1 MSATTRRLSA
11 SRMTVPIESSPRI
24 PTMTITSTSPV
35 ISKAGSDIHTQDGT
49 IHVQPYRQPNTKQL
63 RAVITFTPRSSA
75 FEASGSDP
83 FRGFYSL
90 FWISMVLLLLRT
102 YVNNFF
108 QSGYPL
114 SMVFATLF
122 TRDAKTLAI
131 SDAVLVCST
140 FVCVPFVK
148 ALQKGYIRYYYT
160 GQIIL
165 HIYQM
170 ITLALAIKWTFNR
183 EWPWVQSGFFTLHTL
198 VMLMKTYSYVATNG
212 YLSDLA
218 RKRAMTEDQLYKSVE
233 FVGGYEIALAEA
245 KQAAPRSPDTQSVTP
260 IGTPPPNKD
269 ASLDQAKLRQRLNS
283 TEPVKKE
290 ENISQPRSSSYFPTG
305 DVPLLPPH
313 PLVNHPSSNIALL
326 AQGLTDMDLE
336 LTSTG
341 KNRVRF
347 PDNISYANFLDFQ
360 MVPTLCYELEYPR
373 TERIRPMYIFEKTV
387 ATFGTFTLL
396 YTITEHYII
405 PLTPTSDQSFARS
418 MLDLALPFMLSYL
431 ILFYIIFECIC
442 NGFAELSCFGDR
454 EFYQDWW
461 NSTSFDEYARKWN
474 KPVHAFLLRHV
485 YQASLSSKRV
495 SKFSATLLTFLLS
508 ALVHELVMAVV
519 TKKIRMYLFA
529 MQGLWNWS
537 TTPAIHSDRYCS
549 NAGPFEMLCATRVGI
564 RLIGRRAPLR
574 VPILRAPLLY
584 PSTSFLAVASLRSG
598 ARPFTTDRQL
608 QISINSTPPSPKNEG
623 PIKENKPT
631 VHENI
636 YTIPNALTV
645 SRILSCPVLGWAILE
660 GRYGL
665 ATGLLFYAGITDWV
679 DGYLARKW
687 NMRTVLGT
695 ILDPAADKTLMT
707 TLTITLAMK
716 GLLPVPLAVIILG
729 RDVLLSISAF
739 YYRYISLPPP
749 KTFERYWDFSIP
761 SAEVRPTQISK
772 VYCKR
777 SFTISLYLSSVDL
790 VQYIS
795 PAYPDGGNYYSPN
808 YTS

>member
-1 MSATTRRLSA
+1 
-11 SRMTVPIESSPRI
+11 MTL
-24 PTMTITSTSPV
+24 TSTSPV
-35 ISKAGSDIHTQDGT
+35 ISKGGSDIQTQDGT
-49 IHVQPYRQPNTKQL
+49 IHVHPYRQANTKQL

-108 QSGYPL
+108 QNGYPL

-122 TRDAKTLAI
+122 TRDAKILAI
-131 SDAVLVCST
+131 SDAILVCST
-140 FVCVPFVK
+140 FICVPFVK
-148 ALQKGYIRYYYT
+148 ALQKGYIQYYYT
-160 GQIIL
+160 GQTIL
-165 HIYQM
+165 HVYQM
-170 ITLALAIKWTFNR
+170 ITLALAIQWTFNR

-218 RKRAMTEDQLYKSVE
+218 RKRVLTEDQLRKSTELVR
-233 FVGGYEIALAEA
+233 GYEVVLAEA
-245 KQAAPRSPDTQSVTP
+245 KEATLQSPDTQSVTP
-260 IGTPPPNKD
+260 IGTPLSDKE
-269 ASLDQAKLRQRLNS
+269 AILDQAKLRQRLNS
-283 TEPVKKE
+283 TEQVKKE
-290 ENISQPRSSSYFPTG
+290 DNILPPKTSSYLPTG
-305 DVPLLPPH
+305 DVPELPPH
-313 PLVNHPSSNIALL
+313 PLVHHPSSNIAAL
-326 AQGLTDMDLE
+326 AQSLTHMDRE

-341 KNRVRF
+341 KSRIRF
-347 PDNISYANFLDFQ
+347 PNNISYANFLDFQ

-396 YTITEHYII
+396 YTITEHYIM

-418 MLDLALPFMLSYL
+418 MVDLALPFMLSYL

-485 YQASLSSKRV
+485 YQASLSSRRV

-519 TKKIRMYLFA
+519 TKKIRMYLFILQCSPYRA
-529 MQGLWNWS
+529 RS
-537 TTPAIHSDRYCS
+537 ATTYTYIAS
-549 NAGPFEMLCATRVGI
+549 
-564 RLIGRRAPLR
+564 
-574 VPILRAPLLY
+574 
-584 PSTSFLAVASLRSG
+584 STSSRLASENYITRIWDS
-598 ARPFTTDRQL
+598 
-608 QISINSTPPSPKNEG
+608 PPPVSKDEG
-623 PIKENKPT
+623 TKREEKPT
-631 VHENI
+631 IHENI

-645 SRILSCPVLGWAILE
+645 SRIIACPVLGWAILE

-665 ATGLLFYAGITDWV
+665 ATGLLFYAGVTDWV

-687 NMRTVLGT
+687 NMRTVIGT

-707 TLTITLAMK
+707 TLTVTLAMK

-739 YYRYISLPPP
+739 YYRYISLPAP

-772 VYCKR
+772 YNTFLQLTLMGATTVAPILPLDL
-777 SFTISLYLSSVDL
+777 SMQLSALQFTVAATTIWSGLSYVFSKDAVKIL
-790 VQYIS
+790 SQNR
-795 PAYPDGGNYYSPN
+795 PPKP
-808 YTS
+808 

>member
-1 MSATTRRLSA
+1 
-11 SRMTVPIESSPRI
+11 MTIPIDSSPRI
-24 PTMTITSTSPV
+24 PTMNLTSTAPV
-35 ISKAGSDIHTQDGT
+35 ISKSGSDIQTQDGT
-49 IHVQPYRQPNTKQL
+49 IHVRPYRQANSKQL

-108 QSGYPL
+108 QNGYPL

-131 SDAVLVCST
+131 SDAVLVSST
-140 FVCVPFVK
+140 FICVPFVK
-148 ALQKGYIRYYYT
+148 ALQKGHIRYYYT
-160 GQIIL
+160 GQTIL
-165 HIYQM
+165 HVYQV
-170 ITLALAIKWTFNR
+170 ITLALAIQWTFNR

-218 RKRAMTEDQLYKSVE
+218 RKRALTEDQLRKSTE
-233 FVGGYEIALAEA
+233 SVGGYEVALAEA
-245 KQAAPRSPDTQSVTP
+245 KEAAPQSPGTQTVTP
-260 IGTPPPNKD
+260 IGTPLSDKE
-269 ASLDQAKLRQRLNS
+269 AILDQVKLRQRLNS
-283 TEPVKKE
+283 AEQVKKD
-290 ENISQPRSSSYFPTG
+290 NTIAPPKTSSYLPMG
-305 DVPLLPPH
+305 DTPEIPPH
-313 PLVNHPSSNIALL
+313 PLVHHPSSNIAVL
-326 AQGLTDMDLE
+326 AQSLTEMDLE

-341 KNRVRF
+341 KNRVQF
-347 PDNISYANFLDFQ
+347 PNNISYANFLDFQ

-373 TERIRPMYIFEKTV
+373 TERIRPLYIFEKTV

-495 SKFSATLLTFLLS
+495 SKLSATFFTFLLS
-508 ALVHELVMAVV
+508 AVFHELVMAVV
-519 TKKIRMYLFA
+519 TKKIRMYLF
-529 MQGLWNWS
+529 GLQLP
-537 TTPAIHSDRYCS
+537 TPKD
-549 NAGPFEMLCATRVGI
+549 GGT
-564 RLIGRRAPLR
+564 
-574 VPILRAPLLY
+574 
-584 PSTSFLAVASLRSG
+584 
-598 ARPFTTDRQL
+598 
-608 QISINSTPPSPKNEG
+608 
-623 PIKENKPT
+623 KEDKPT
-631 VHENI
+631 IHENI

-645 SRILSCPVLGWAILE
+645 SRIIACPVLGWAILE
-660 GRYGL
+660 GKYGF
-665 ATGLLFYAGITDWV
+665 ATGLLLYAGITDWI

-687 NMRTVLGT
+687 NMRTVIGT

-707 TLTITLAMK
+707 TLTVTLAMK
-716 GLLPVPLAVIILG
+716 GLLPGLAVIILG

-772 VYCKR
+772 YNTFLQLSLMGVT
-777 SFTISLYLSSVDL
+777 TIAPIIPLDLSMQLSALQLTVAATTIWSGLSYVFSKDA
-790 VQYIS
+790 VKIIS
-795 PAYPDGGNYYSPN
+795 QHRPPKP
-808 YTS
+808 

>member
-1 MSATTRRLSA
+1 MSATTRRLST
-11 SRMTVPIESSPRI
+11 SRTTVPIESSPRV
-24 PTMTITSTSPV
+24 PTMTITSASSV
-35 ISKAGSDIHTQDGT
+35 ISKGGSDIQTQDGT
-49 IHVQPYRQPNTKQL
+49 IHIQPYRHPNTKQL
-63 RAVITFTPRSSA
+63 RAAITFTPRSSA

-108 QSGYPL
+108 QNGYPL

-122 TRDAKTLAI
+122 TRDAKTLVI

-148 ALQKGYIRYYYT
+148 ALQKGYIQYYYT
-160 GQIIL
+160 GQLIL
-165 HIYQM
+165 HIYQVIM
-170 ITLALAIKWTFNR
+170 LALAIQWTFNR

-218 RKRAMTEDQLYKSVE
+218 RKRAMTEDQLRKSTE
-233 FVGGYEIALAEA
+233 FVGGYEAALAEA
-245 KQAAPRSPDTQSVTP
+245 KQAAPRTPDTQSVTP
-260 IGTPPPNKD
+260 IGTPSSDKD
-269 ASLDQAKLRQRLNS
+269 VSLDQAKLRQRLNS
-283 TEPVKKE
+283 TEQVRKE
-290 ENISQPRSSSYFPTG
+290 ENISRPTSSSYFPPG
-305 DVPLLPPH
+305 DAPTILPH
-313 PLVNHPSSNIALL
+313 PLVNHPSSNIAVL
-326 AQGLTDMDLE
+326 ARSLMDMDLE

-347 PDNISYANFLDFQ
+347 PNNISYANFLDFQ

-396 YTITEHYII
+396 YTITEHYIM

-485 YQASLSSKRV
+485 YHASLSSQRV
-495 SKFSATLLTFLLS
+495 SKFSATFLTFLLS

-519 TKKIRMYLFA
+519 TKKIRMYLFVLQMSQIPLIFLGRLPVIRRNRVLA
-529 MQGLWNWS
+529 
-537 TTPAIHSDRYCS
+537 
-549 NAGPFEMLCATRVGI
+549 ATSRKCGAH
-564 RLIGRRAPLR
+564 LF
-574 VPILRAPLLY
+574 
-584 PSTSFLAVASLRSG
+584 STS
-598 ARPFTTDRQL
+598 RQL
-608 QISINSTPPSPKNEG
+608 QSPTPSTPSTPQDEG
-623 PIKENKPT
+623 KGKKPT
-631 VHENI
+631 LHENI

-645 SRILSCPVLGWAILE
+645 SRILACPVLGWAILE

-665 ATGLLFYAGITDWV
+665 STGLLFYAGVTDWV
-679 DGYLARKW
+679 DGYMARKW

-707 TLTITLAMK
+707 TLTVTLAMK
-716 GLLPVPLAVIILG
+716 GLLPVPLAAIILG

-772 VYCKR
+772 YNTFLQLTLMGVTTIAPIIPFDL
-777 SFTISLYLSSVDL
+777 SMQLSALQFTVAVTTIWSGLSYVFSKNAVKILSSNR
-790 VQYIS
+790 
-795 PAYPDGGNYYSPN
+795 PPKP
-808 YTS
+808 

>member
-1 MSATTRRLSA
+1 
-11 SRMTVPIESSPRI
+11 MTVTSS
-24 PTMTITSTSPV
+24 SV
-35 ISKAGSDIHTQDGT
+35 ISKGGSDIYTQDGT
-49 IHVQPYRQPNTKQL
+49 IHIQPYRQSNSKQL

-108 QSGYPL
+108 QNGYPL

-160 GQIIL
+160 GQVIL

-218 RKRAMTEDQLYKSVE
+218 RKRAMTEDQLHKSVE

-260 IGTPPPNKD
+260 IGTPPPDKEV
-269 ASLDQAKLRQRLNS
+269 SLDQAKLRQRLNS

-290 ENISQPRSSSYFPTG
+290 ENISRPRSSSYFPTE

-313 PLVNHPSSNIALL
+313 PLVNHPSSNIAVL
-326 AQGLTDMDLE
+326 AQSLTDMDLE

-347 PDNISYANFLDFQ
+347 PNNISYANFLDFQ
-360 MVPTLCYELEYPR
+360 MVPT
-373 TERIRPMYIFEKTV
+373 
-387 ATFGTFTLL
+387 
-396 YTITEHYII
+396 
-405 PLTPTSDQSFARS
+405 SFARS

-495 SKFSATLLTFLLS
+495 SKFSATFLTFLLS
-508 ALVHELVMAVV
+508 ALVHELVMAVA
-519 TKKIRMYLFA
+519 TKKIRMYLFGL
-529 MQGLWNWS
+529 QGLLELS
-537 TTPAIHSDRYCS
+537 MTSAVRS
-549 NAGPFEMLCATRVGI
+549 NLHCGNSRPFKMLCATRVGI
-564 RLIGRRAPLR
+564 RLIGQRAPLR
-574 VPILRAPLLY
+574 APILRAPSLC
-584 PSTSFLAVASLRSG
+584 PPTSFLTATSPRSG
-598 ARPFTTDRQL
+598 AHLFTTGRL
-608 QISINSTPPSPKNEG
+608 LRAHVNSAPQSPKDG
-623 PIKENKPT
+623 GSIKENKPT

-645 SRILSCPVLGWAILE
+645 SRILACPILGWAILE

-679 DGYLARKW
+679 DGYMARKW
-687 NMRTVLGT
+687 DMRTVLGT

-707 TLTITLAMK
+707 TLTVTLAMK
-716 GLLPVPLAVIILG
+716 GLLPGL
-729 RDVLLSISAF
+729 
-739 YYRYISLPPP
+739 

-772 VYCKR
+772 YNT
-777 SFTISLYLSSVDL
+777 FLQLTLMGATTIAPIIPLDLGMQLSALQLTVAVTTIWSGLSYVFSKDAVKIL
-790 VQYIS
+790 AS
-795 PAYPDGGNYYSPN
+795 NKPPKP
-808 YTS
+808 

>member
-1 MSATTRRLSA
+1 MSATTRRLST
-11 SRMTVPIESSPRI
+11 RTTVPIDSSPRI
-24 PTMTITSTSPV
+24 PTMTITSASSV
-35 ISKAGSDIHTQDGT
+35 ISKSGSNIHTEDGT
-49 IHVQPYRQPNTKQL
+49 IHVQPYRQPNSKQL

-108 QSGYPL
+108 QNGYPL

-140 FVCVPFVK
+140 FICVPFVK
-148 ALQKGYIRYYYT
+148 AMQKGCIRYYYT
-160 GQIIL
+160 GQTIL
-165 HIYQM
+165 HIYQV
-170 ITLALAIKWTFNR
+170 ITLALAIQWTFNR

-218 RKRAMTEDQLYKSVE
+218 RKRALTEDQLYKSVE
-233 FVGGYEIALAEA
+233 FVGGYETALAEA
-245 KQAAPRSPDTQSVTP
+245 KQATPQSPDTQSVTP
-260 IGTPPPNKD
+260 IGTPLSDKEV
-269 ASLDQAKLRQRLNS
+269 ALDQAKLRQRLNS

-290 ENISQPRSSSYFPTG
+290 EIISRPQSSSYFPAR
-305 DVPLLPPH
+305 DVPPLPPH
-313 PLVNHPSSNIALL
+313 PLVNHPSSNIAIL
-326 AQGLTDMDLE
+326 AQNLTDMDLE

-341 KNRVRF
+341 KNRIRY
-347 PDNISYANFLDFQ
+347 PNNISYANFLDFQ
-360 MVPTLCYELEYPR
+360 MLCYELEYPR

-508 ALVHELVMAVV
+508 AVVHELVMAVV
-519 TKKIRMYLFA
+519 TKKIRMYLFILQ
-529 MQGLWNWS
+529 MSQVPLIFLG
-537 TTPAIHSDRYCS
+537 
-549 NAGPFEMLCATRVGI
+549 
-564 RLIGRRAPLR
+564 RL
-574 VPILRAPLLY
+574 PIIKQNQVLV
-584 PSTSFLAVASLRSG
+584 TELASRTG
-598 ARPFTTDRQL
+598 WP
-608 QISINSTPPSPKNEG
+608 QIPTPPTPPTSKNKETAH
-623 PIKENKPT
+623 ENKPT

-645 SRILSCPVLGWAILE
+645 SRIFACPVLGWAILE

-749 KTFERYWDFSIP
+749 KSFERYWDFSIP

-772 VYCKR
+772 YNTFLQLSLMGVTTMAPIIPFDL
-777 SFTISLYLSSVDL
+777 SMQLSALQLTVAATTIWSGLSYVFSKDAVKILSS
-790 VQYIS
+790 S
-795 PAYPDGGNYYSPN
+795 RPPKP
-808 YTS
+808 